1 MEVNC
6 TPDPTSRFAT
16 LDPAFLTYYLGV
28 LGLVCV
34 VNLGGNV
41 LVLRTV
47 YRHRCLWIPANV
59 FICSLA
65 TSDLLFAPIFY
76 LYNVAGINTA
86 PIKDFFGDWWVCRIL
101 LMETLALEI
110 CSAYTL
116 VAITGLRYIG
126 SAYALR
132 YHHYA
137 TFRNCN
143 ITVAVIWLTSHT
155 VCIMVYAM
163 QNPEAVHSGAYCR
176 LCRYEAIYTERE
188 LGLLT
193 VLQFALP
200 FTLMLLF
207 YLKMLCQA
215 RRLVSMHS
223 LLLNCCEAPFAH
235 IDAYLSWATLPFTL
249 RRSARLAG
257 CTMESQQSRATI
269 RQRQH
274 KSFIIIT
281 LLIGCFA
288 VSYLPLI
295 GYFFVVIFE
304 GKPKT
309 DYEYLS
315 ATSRIFMAFNTA
327 VNVFIYAGRMSDFRH
342 CLHRDLASSCSCLAK
357 CSNKC
362 SNKCS
367 SSSSVTC
374 GVATNTSFCPAAPDV
389 NVVTM
394 TSPPQVA
401 AARDTQVVGR

>member
-1 MEVNC
+1 M
-6 TPDPTSRFAT
+6 
-16 LDPAFLTYYLGV
+16 Y
-28 LGLVCV
+28 
-34 VNLGGNV
+34 
-41 LVLRTV
+41 
-47 YRHRCLWIPANV
+47 
-59 FICSLA
+59 
-65 TSDLLFAPIFY
+65 
-76 LYNVAGINTA
+76 
-86 PIKDFFGDWWVCRIL
+86 
-101 LMETLALEI
+101 
-110 CSAYTL
+110 
-116 VAITGLRYIG
+116 TGLIARYRI
-126 SAYALR
+126 
-132 YHHYA
+132 
-137 TFRNCN
+137 N
-143 ITVAVIWLTSHT
+143 
-155 VCIMVYAM
+155 
-163 QNPEAVHSGAYCR
+163 
-176 LCRYEAIYTERE
+176 EAIYTERE
-188 LGLLT
+188 LGLLA
-193 VLQFALP
+193 VFQFALP

-215 RRLVSMHS
+215 RRLNKRVTSTSIATHS
-223 LLLNCCEAPFAH
+223 
-235 IDAYLSWATLPFTL
+235 
-249 RRSARLAG
+249 
-257 CTMESQQSRATI
+257 TMESQQSRATI

-315 ATSRIFMAFNTA
+315 ATSRIFLAFNTA

-362 SNKCS
+362 SS
-367 SSSSVTC
+367 SSSITC

-401 AARDTQVVGR
+401 AARDTQVVGK